1 MNNKIFKHLI
11 VVFIIFSNHSFG
23 KEFNDLF
30 TIYEPIQESS
40 QIEKS
45 INSAFNNMVY
55 RLSGSSSPSNV
66 WKIINSGSKR
76 KDFIT
81 SYSIKKIDG
90 KSYLKVI
97 FNQDKFINQLDILS
111 IPIIN
116 YSRPVLLFLIEIDS
130 GSQQP
135 YYLSYNSK
143 LKTIDKVFVE
153 SLEKFSS
160 IRGLFLEL
168 PIFDLEDSNDLAT
181 STILSNPVNRISSK
195 YNFDM
200 LVKIKLTKSGVNDW
214 IFSGDIESAISSSED
229 IHQKISKI
237 FDKFLLELI
246 DEKLKKLDIQSEKK
260 SLLNI
265 LVNDLSSYN
274 DYIDVRDRLNKII
287 GISSIDIMS
296 FQNNKITYKASILGN
311 LENLVNEFKD
321 NSYFKVIDFNEEEN
335 FILIRHVK

>member
-1 MNNKIFKHLI
+1 MNNKFIKYL
-11 VVFIIFSNHSFG
+11 VVVVIIFSNHSFG

-81 SYSIKKIDG
+81 SYSIKKIDD
-90 KSYLKVI
+90 KSYLEVI

-130 GSQQP
+130 GLQQP

-153 SLEKFSS
+153 SLKKFSS
-160 IRGLFLEL
+160 SRGLFLEL

-200 LVKIKLTKSGVNDW
+200 LVKIKLTKSHCVIHGNGLNGYNYKKKLTLNAGN
-214 IFSGDIESAISSSED
+214 SGTLGRLILGLLTHSR
-229 IHQKISKI
+229 SKI
-237 FDKFLLELI
+237 
-246 DEKLKKLDIQSEKK
+246 
-260 SLLNI
+260 
-265 LVNDLSSYN
+265 
-274 DYIDVRDRLNKII
+274 KII
-287 GISSIDIMS
+287 G
-296 FQNNKITYKASILGN
+296 
-311 LENLVNEFKD
+311 D
-321 NSYFKVIDFNEEEN
+321 NSLSKRDFKRVTEPLKKFGVN
-335 FILIRHVK
+335 FTMKSNTLPITIEGTKNPKPIKEV